1 MSELLADD
9 EVVTLAE
16 RVNAGTIDVGAQIE
30 KFGKDALAT
39 IDRLQREK
47 RDLRAALEDIAKG
60 NGAFS
65 RDQYTFACNVIEN
78 MKSIATRALAGT
90 YERE

>member
-9 EVVTLAE
+9 DVVAMAE
-16 RVNAGTIDVGAQIE
+16 RVAAGTIDVSAQID
-30 KFGKDALAT
+30 KFGNDALAA
-39 IDRLQREK
+39 IDRLQNEK

-78 MKSIATRALAGT
+78 MKSIAARALAGT